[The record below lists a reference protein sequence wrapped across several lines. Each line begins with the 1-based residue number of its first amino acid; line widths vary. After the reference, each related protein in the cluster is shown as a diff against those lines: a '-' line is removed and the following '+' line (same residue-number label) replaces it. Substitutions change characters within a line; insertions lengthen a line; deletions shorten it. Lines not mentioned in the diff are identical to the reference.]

1 MIVLKVAFCVMLC
14 LPMAYVT
21 RYLVKIL
28 VEESK
33 NN

>member
-1 MIVLKVAFCVMLC
+1 MIVLKVVFCVLLC

-21 RYLVKIL
+21 RFLVKIL